1 MTTRSDKR
9 PVSRK
14 NREAEKRRNIM
25 KKTIVSLLLVLSLFL
40 SAFALAS
47 CGKRSEAADET
58 TADNGAT
65 NPASDGGAGETDE
78 ATAAATTDKWETLA
92 KKITMIAA
100 RDRQLKFE
108 FSSNHSAEKT
118 SKNDIYLKGPD
129 AIEVDVTPLIQQMV
143 YERNRTANE
152 LLGTTIDYVFWDYAW
167 GSQAEQ
173 IDLVVKGNASDAPD
187 LFVNMLNDLSHEM
200 MNGAFKDIRSI
211 PGSFFDF
218 TTAGWLTEWME
229 NMSFT
234 GDRAY
239 LLGSDYFIDILR
251 AMSVMPFNK
260 TMMDQ
265 NAVKLAGAILPE
277 GETLGENEEL
287 STYFFDFVDK
297 GNWTWD
303 ALGKLSAAIWED
315 TDGDGTDSIRDRL
328 GFLGAAGTNMAS
340 SMYLY
345 SNSEKLFEERENTD
359 RNDPNYGKPWIYY
372 ADMGGLG
379 DIFDA
384 VEGLFS
390 GQGTFGPDGS
400 KEGNTASDPGIAYHF
415 IKFGQGEVLFAGACV
430 LGALEDDAFQ
440 QMADLYSVVPVPK
453 IHADGEYNTVIHNVG
468 DAGAINVQT
477 TPGKAKAVSAY
488 LQYCTENSGSI
499 RREFLEIVTKYKTT
513 VYNQGT
519 DRMLDLIYNHTINGR
534 DKAIEDIMGTD
545 STCKPLRWH
554 VLLKTDNQF
563 THDSS
568 YLAAQYAS
576 AVSAKQA
583 YLNEKLA
590 TWYTLPK
597 VEPNA
602 E

>member
-1 MTTRSDKR
+1 MKR
-9 PVSRK
+9 FLC
-14 NREAEKRRNIM
+14 
-25 KKTIVSLLLVLSLFL
+25 LLLVLAMLTL
-40 SAFALAS
+40 VFAA
-47 CGKRSEAADET
+47 CGKKDADATTAPDATTAAEPATEPET
-58 TADNGAT
+58 TNRLPEIHALSTADRTLRFQLSGW
-65 NPASDGGAGETDE
+65 SD
-78 ATAAATTDKWETLA
+78 
-92 KKITMIAA
+92 
-100 RDRQLKFE
+100 
-108 FSSNHSAEKT
+108 AEKT
-118 SKNDIYLKGPD
+118 SKNDKFIAGPD
-129 AIEVDVTPLIQQMV
+129 AIETGVTPTIEKMV
-143 YERNRTANE
+143 YERNKAANE
-152 LLGTTIDYVFWDYAW
+152 LLRTTVRYDYWTDLGW
-167 GSQAEQ
+167 GSQAGR
-173 IDLVVKGNASDAPD
+173 INTLVQGNAADAPD
-187 LFVNMLNDLSHEM
+187 LFVDMIYDLGLST
-200 MNGAFKDIRSI
+200 MNGVFKDIMSI

-218 TTAGWLTEWME
+218 DAAGWMGDWMKSV
-229 NMSFT
+229 SFT

-239 LLGSDYFIDILR
+239 TLAGDYFLDILR
-251 AMSVMPFNK
+251 AMTVVPFNL
-260 TMMDQ
+260 TMMDA
-265 NAVKLAGAILPE
+265 NADALAPTILEE

-315 TDGDGTDSIRDRL
+315 SDSDGQDSIGDRL

-345 SNSEKLFEERENTD
+345 SNSEKLFDEREITD
-359 RNDPNYGKPWIYY
+359 RNDPNYGKLWIYY

-519 DRMLDLIYNHTINGR
+519 DRMLDLIYDHTINGR

-554 VLLKTDNQF
+554 VLLKTGNQF

-583 YLNEKLA
+583 YLDEKLA

-597 VEPNA
+597 VDPNA